1 MLDATLLLLHEVF
14 PYKRYGKSCITDM
27 TLMLLAARE
36 SHPLFGPDMLA
47 QMDDNQVNKKQT
59 WVQKHAQR
67 PKQEPPSE
75 LPRLSTLTF
84 LIASSHLKSSS
95 LTTAT
100 RQPAVLYNILFLASS
115 TISLKQ

>member
-47 QMDDNQVNKKQT
+47 QMDDNQ
-59 WVQKHAQR
+59 
-67 PKQEPPSE
+67 
-75 LPRLSTLTF
+75 
-84 LIASSHLKSSS
+84 SHSRSICTSK
-95 LTTAT
+95 
-100 RQPAVLYNILFLASS
+100 
-115 TISLKQ
+115 